1 MNIKE
6 LYESFK
12 NCECKREHKCPTED
26 VVIGKGALD
35 SLPSLLRDYKSIL
48 LVSDK
53 NTNKFAQ
60 EVIAKTGDKVE
71 KSLVLADNGAV
82 VIPNEEKIEEIE
94 KSATNTTDLIIG
106 VGSGVI
112 NDLCK
117 HVSFKLGLPY
127 YIVATAPS
135 MDGYVSVG
143 SALILKGMKVTVN
156 ARPPKAI
163 IADTDILKSAPI
175 EMIKAGYGDIIG
187 KFSCLNDWK
196 LSACVNG
203 EYFCQRVYDLTYNC
217 VEKIKDK
224 ADDILNRD
232 ENSIN
237 LLMEALVIAGVAM
250 SYVNNSRPASGS
262 EHHLSHFFEITGIL
276 EGTEYFPHGVDV
288 ICSSYY
294 TEKVREKLLAIE
306 VPERNEKISREKYE
320 KEIKRIYHSL
330 DSEIIALQDKMGWY
344 NLDKYE
350 IYRDKWTEIKEILR
364 EAPSSSEMASYISKI
379 GLDLDAF
386 ESFYTKKK
394 IDDALWFAKDLK
406 DRYTVLWLY
415 FELLYK

>member
-12 NCECKREHKCPTED
+12 NCECGREHKCPTDD

-35 SLPSLLRDYKSIL
+35 SLPALCRDYKSIL

-53 NTNKFAQ
+53 NTNKFAG
-60 EVIAKTGDKVE
+60 EVMARIGDKVE
-71 KSLVLADNGAV
+71 KSLILADNGAV

-94 KSATNTTDLIIG
+94 KSATKETDLIIG

-143 SALILKGMKVTVN
+143 SALILSGMKVTIN

-163 IADTDILKSAPI
+163 IADTDILKNAPI

-203 EYFCQRVYDLTYNC
+203 EYFCQKVYDLTYNC

-224 ADDILNRD
+224 AGDILNRD

-276 EGTEYFPHGVDV
+276 EGTDYFPHGIDV

-294 TEKVREKLLAIE
+294 TQKVREELLSIE
-306 VPERNEKISREKYE
+306 SPERNEKISREKYE

-330 DSEIIALQDKMGWY
+330 DKEIIALQDKMGWY
-344 NLDKYE
+344 NLDKYD
-350 IYRDKWTEIKEILR
+350 IYREKWAEIKEILK
-364 EAPSSSEMASYISKI
+364 EAPSSSEMASYIEKI
-379 GLDLDAF
+379 GLDLNGF

-394 IDDALWFAKDLK
+394 IEDALWFAKDLK